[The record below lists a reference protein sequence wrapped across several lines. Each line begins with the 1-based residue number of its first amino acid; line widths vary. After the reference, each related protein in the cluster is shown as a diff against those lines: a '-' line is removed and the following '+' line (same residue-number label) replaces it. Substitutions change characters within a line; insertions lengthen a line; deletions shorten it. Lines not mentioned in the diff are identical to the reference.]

1 MSASPEIKIGM
12 LVRARRAGFWL
23 VTNIDSPSTRPG
35 WDGRWADGR
44 SVYLKQVLDGTL
56 RSRRV
61 PMTDVCHIRYCKP
74 VTADW
79 IEGQR
84 VAAETGYQR
93 LAAVLSTMKVK
104 P

>member
-1 MSASPEIKIGM
+1 MSASPEIKVGM
-12 LVRARRAGFWL
+12 LVRTRRKGFWL
-23 VTNIDSPSTRPG
+23 VTNIDPPSARSTG
-35 WDGRWADGR
+35 WDNR
-44 SVYLKQVLDGTL
+44 SVYLKQILDGTL
-56 RSRRV
+56 RGRRV
-61 PMTDVCHIRYCKP
+61 PVTDVCHIRYCKP